1 MIRARRGIGHSPAE
15 PAHRMRSPRTS
26 VTAFG
31 TTPRPVP
38 SHKLAWIIAIDGS
51 GAGASWSL
59 GALRAQ
65 ALRTSVEMSIEEPTA
80 GTRFIPALL
89 ALVATRHEEP
99 WGVSLTWT
107 CFKLLEKSAFSRD

>member
-1 MIRARRGIGHSPAE
+1 MIRARRGTGHSPAD
-15 PAHRMRSPRTS
+15 PAHMIRSPRTS

-31 TTPRPVP
+31 MTPRPVP

-80 GTRFIPALL
+80 ETRFIPALL
-89 ALVATRHEEP
+89 ALVGDAAR
-99 WGVSLTWT
+99 GVVGGVAHLD
-107 CFKLLEKSAFSRD
+107 LLQVAGKECV